1 MALIAMDHVNDPKE
15 KLLRDLGDI
24 SKVEIF
30 NNQLLVAVYI
40 RPEKTKGGIYL
51 TDKAKDEDKYQSK
64 VGLVVGI
71 GPSAFVDDSQA
82 WFKNVSVKVGDW
94 VLCRPSDGWT
104 LEVNGALCR
113 ILDDTVVRGKID
125 RPDRVW

>member
-1 MALIAMDHVNDPKE
+1 MVLIAMDHVADPKE
-15 KLLRDLGDI
+15 KLLNDLGDI
-24 SKVEIF
+24 SKFEIF

-51 TDKAKDEDKYQSK
+51 TDKTKDEDKYQGK
-64 VGLVVGI
+64 VGLVVAV

-82 WFKNVSVKVGDW
+82 WFKNMSVKVGDW
-94 VLCRPSDGWT
+94 VVFRPSDGWS